1 MKVNSSAGWKE
12 EGSGGSNARP
22 SRVPDPALCNVV
34 NSRSNDNG
42 AYRRMV
48 GTQERSIMIP
58 CPQYEILQYCPAW
71 KQIHQSERNKVLDEV
86 IEFLKSKQ
94 NISPFTE
101 LYYHAAIEEID
112 KELRQ
117 AGEQ

>member
-1 MKVNSSAGWKE
+1 
-12 EGSGGSNARP
+12 
-22 SRVPDPALCNVV
+22 
-34 NSRSNDNG
+34 
-42 AYRRMV
+42 
-48 GTQERSIMIP
+48 MIISFSP
-58 CPQYEILQYCPAW
+58 GFGEHIICESCADKI
-71 KQIHQSERNKVLDEV
+71 QSERNKVLDEV

-117 AGEQ
+117 AGE

>member
-1 MKVNSSAGWKE
+1 
-12 EGSGGSNARP
+12 
-22 SRVPDPALCNVV
+22 
-34 NSRSNDNG
+34 
-42 AYRRMV
+42 
-48 GTQERSIMIP
+48 MIP
-58 CPQYEILQYCPAW
+58 CPQYEIWQYCPAW

-112 KELRQ
+112 KELRR
-117 AGEQ
+117 AGPP

>member
-1 MKVNSSAGWKE
+1 MVDTEQGRLTMNQPQQHYDVTDDDFDFIWK
-12 EGSGGSNARP
+12 NIDFPLVVR
-22 SRVPDPALCNVV
+22 DWINVIKT
-34 NSRSNDNG
+34 RSHP
-42 AYRRMV
+42 Y
-48 GTQERSIMIP
+48 
-58 CPQYEILQYCPAW
+58 
-71 KQIHQSERNKVLDEV
+71 QSERNKVLDEV

-117 AGEQ
+117 AGEP

>member
-1 MKVNSSAGWKE
+1 VAGIIETALESDEHCKKCPY
-12 EGSGGSNARP
+12 EGGGFEQG
-22 SRVPDPALCNVV
+22 AL
-34 NSRSNDNG
+34 SLLR
-42 AYRRMV
+42 
-48 GTQERSIMIP
+48 E
-58 CPQYEILQYCPAW
+58 CPY
-71 KQIHQSERNKVLDEV
+71 QSERNKVLDEV

-117 AGEQ
+117 AGEP